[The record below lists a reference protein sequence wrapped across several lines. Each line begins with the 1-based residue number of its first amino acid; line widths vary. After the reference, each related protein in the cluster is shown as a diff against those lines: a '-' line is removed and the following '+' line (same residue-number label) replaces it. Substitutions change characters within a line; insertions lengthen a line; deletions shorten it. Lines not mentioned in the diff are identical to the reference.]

1 MSLGKNK
8 NYKTWWATKRP
19 IHKRQRT
26 LNLATAF
33 VSLAFFGWMI
43 TTGSDL
49 KSETSSLSPAELEAT
64 GKCLDCHDDFTESLT
79 HTAHDISASQDASDV
94 HCASCHSGST
104 EHVDDPSVD
113 NIGNPARLEAGEL
126 NNLCSSCHRPHVAR
140 DNIGLD
146 PHFAQGLSC
155 LDCHSPHQGQD
166 GLLSAD
172 VSTLC
177 ENCHKGVSLQFQK
190 RSNHPVGDGVVSCTS
205 CHSFTGA
212 TEPDFGHGSGANC
225 YSCHPEQSG
234 PHIYEH
240 PVTVSFGVEG
250 EGCTSCHFGHGGPN
264 ERLLKAPDKNLCQS
278 CHGTPP
284 LHRSKHSGLGA
295 KLDCLDC
302 HSQTHGSND
311 NRLMLDPD
319 LGSKM
324 FPNCYQS
331 GCHSLGN

>member
-1 MSLGKNK
+1 MTLQYNK
-8 NYKTWWATKRP
+8 DTRAELRP
-19 IHKRQRT
+19 NRHRQRA
-26 LNLATAF
+26 LHLA
-33 VSLAFFGWMI
+33 SPLLALALFGWLYGAGTDI
-43 TTGSDL
+43 QSKAGG
-49 KSETSSLSPAELEAT
+49 LSPAELEASAL
-64 GKCLDCHDDFTESLT
+64 CLDCHDNYDQSLA
-79 HTAHDISASQDASDV
+79 HTAHAVGKSQSATDV
-94 HCASCHSGST
+94 HCASCHSGAAT
-104 EHVDDPSVD
+104 HVGDPSRE
-113 NIGNPARLEAGEL
+113 NIGNPALMEVGDL
-126 NNLCSSCHRPHVAR
+126 NSLCSDCHRPHVAQ

-146 PHFAQGLSC
+146 PHLNQGLSC
-155 LDCHSPHQGQD
+155 IDCHSAHDGQE

-172 VSTLC
+172 VATLC
-177 ENCHKGVSLQFQK
+177 ESCHQGVTLQFQS
-190 RSNHPVGDGVVSCTS
+190 RSNHPVGDGVVNCTS
-205 CHSFTGA
+205 CHSFSGA
-212 TEPDFGHGSGANC
+212 TEPDFGHGVGANC

-234 PHIYEH
+234 PHLFEH
-240 PVTVSFGVEG
+240 PVTVSFATEG

-264 ERLLKAPDKNLCQS
+264 ERLLKSPDNNLCQS

-295 KLDCLDC
+295 KLNCVDC